1 MSRQPIILSPA
12 ARPRALNIV
21 GERLTVLAD
30 RSMTHGYE
38 VFLQEGPA
46 GSGPPPHHHDWDEAF
61 FVLEGEVDFGVGER
75 EWKATAGT
83 FVHLPAGTRHWF
95 RFGAGGGRMLS
106 LTGAGSQAAAFF
118 TGVDAAL
125 PEGEMDVAVIGRV
138 ASAHAL
144 TIDV

>member
-1 MSRQPIILSPA
+1 MSRRAIILSPA
-12 ARPRALNIV
+12 DRPRALNIV

-30 RSMTHGYE
+30 RSSTHGYE
-38 VFLQEGPA
+38 VFLQEGPS

-75 EWKATAGT
+75 ELTATAGS

-95 RFGAGGGRMLS
+95 RFGAAGGKMLS